1 MLKMQQEELWEIK
14 IKIKNIESLE
24 TQVVIERKL

>member
-14 IKIKNIESLE
+14 IKIENIESLE